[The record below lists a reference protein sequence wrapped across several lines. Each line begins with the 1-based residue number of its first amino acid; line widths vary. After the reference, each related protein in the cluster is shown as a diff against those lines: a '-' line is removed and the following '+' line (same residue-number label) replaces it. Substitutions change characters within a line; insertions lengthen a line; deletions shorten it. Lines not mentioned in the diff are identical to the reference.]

1 MTAMIYLAIWKDD
14 EKTVV
19 IEYQPAHYSG
29 PAPANAI
36 EILSIDI
43 QYKPRSPF
51 QIRETERRQ
60 KGKLYHKAQ
69 RTLSDEEEYQ
79 ESMLPTTRHEQLKLF
94 DR

>member
-1 MTAMIYLAIWKDD
+1 MTATIYLAIWKDD

-60 KGKLYHKAQ
+60 KGKPYHKGQ
-69 RTLSDEEEYQ
+69 HRLSDEEYQ
-79 ESMLPTTRHEQLKLF
+79 ESTRLEQLKLF